1 MKWGAQK
8 EVISL
13 IPGLENV
20 EIVRYGVMH
29 RNTFI
34 NSPRV
39 LRCDLSVKGE
49 LRMCFSLDR

>member
-1 MKWGAQK
+1 MGPQK
-8 EVISL
+8 EVFSL

-34 NSPRV
+34 NSPKLLKPTYQFKNREDYS
-39 LRCDLSVKGE
+39 LLVK
-49 LRMCFSLDR
+49 